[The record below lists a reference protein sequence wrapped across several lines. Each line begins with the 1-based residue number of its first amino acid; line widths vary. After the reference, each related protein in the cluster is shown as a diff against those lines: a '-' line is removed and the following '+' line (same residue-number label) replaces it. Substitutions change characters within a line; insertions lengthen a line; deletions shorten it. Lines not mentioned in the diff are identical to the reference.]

1 MSKSAIGYIFS
12 FIILVLLQVSVFNR
26 IALFGYATPFLFL
39 YFILKLPTTL
49 SANWTMTL
57 SFLMGLVIDIF
68 SNTPGMYALA
78 SVSVAFV
85 RRTFIALVL
94 QRGNE
99 EVSLVPSFRSFGSAG
114 DCRRRLGRD
123 MGLRRPD
130 RPPKVASADRHGRRR
145 RRARRPQLALHRAG
159 RRLRRPHRPAQR
171 QTALALR
178 LRTGTGAGAPDARGR
193 ETGIRGVGQA
203 PLLPRRRDGQMPLE
217 MEQRPPRRVPLPGA
231 CRAPHRRRQ
240 GLHRGA
246 RPGRDLPR
254 PGYRTA
260 AMARQQP

>member
-99 EVSLVPSFRSFGSAG
+99 EVSLVPSFRSGYFSIYAF
-114 DCRRRLGRD
+114 CVIFLFCILVFIIEAFSFFTPLILV
-123 MGLRRPD
+123 LRIL
-130 RPPKVASADRHGRRR
+130 SSTLLTFILI
-145 RRARRPQLALHRAG
+145 LALES
-159 RRLRRPHRPAQR
+159 LNWKKK
-171 QTALALR
+171 
-178 LRTGTGAGAPDARGR
+178 
-193 ETGIRGVGQA
+193 
-203 PLLPRRRDGQMPLE
+203 
-217 MEQRPPRRVPLPGA
+217 
-231 CRAPHRRRQ
+231 
-240 GLHRGA
+240 
-246 RPGRDLPR
+246 
-254 PGYRTA
+254 
-260 AMARQQP
+260 

>member
-68 SNTPGMYALA
+68 SSTPGMYALA

-99 EVSLVPSFRSFGSAG
+99 EVSLVPSFRSFGSGYFSIYAF
-114 DCRRRLGRD
+114 CVIFLFCILVFIIEAFSFFTPLILV
-123 MGLRRPD
+123 LRIL
-130 RPPKVASADRHGRRR
+130 SSTLLTFILI
-145 RRARRPQLALHRAG
+145 LALES
-159 RRLRRPHRPAQR
+159 LNWKKK
-171 QTALALR
+171 
-178 LRTGTGAGAPDARGR
+178 
-193 ETGIRGVGQA
+193 
-203 PLLPRRRDGQMPLE
+203 
-217 MEQRPPRRVPLPGA
+217 
-231 CRAPHRRRQ
+231 
-240 GLHRGA
+240 
-246 RPGRDLPR
+246 
-254 PGYRTA
+254 
-260 AMARQQP
+260 

>member
-99 EVSLVPSFRSFGSAG
+99 VPSFRSFGSGYFSIYAF
-114 DCRRRLGRD
+114 CVIFLFCILVFIIEAFSFFTPLILV
-123 MGLRRPD
+123 LRIL
-130 RPPKVASADRHGRRR
+130 SSTLLTFILI
-145 RRARRPQLALHRAG
+145 LALES
-159 RRLRRPHRPAQR
+159 LNWKKK
-171 QTALALR
+171 
-178 LRTGTGAGAPDARGR
+178 
-193 ETGIRGVGQA
+193 
-203 PLLPRRRDGQMPLE
+203 
-217 MEQRPPRRVPLPGA
+217 
-231 CRAPHRRRQ
+231 
-240 GLHRGA
+240 
-246 RPGRDLPR
+246 
-254 PGYRTA
+254 
-260 AMARQQP
+260 

>member
-85 RRTFIALVL
+85 RRTFY
-94 QRGNE
+94 R
-99 EVSLVPSFRSFGSAG
+99 FGVTAG
-114 DCRRRLGRD
+114 
-123 MGLRRPD
+123 
-130 RPPKVASADRHGRRR
+130 
-145 RRARRPQLALHRAG
+145 
-159 RRLRRPHRPAQR
+159 
-171 QTALALR
+171 
-178 LRTGTGAGAPDARGR
+178 
-193 ETGIRGVGQA
+193 
-203 PLLPRRRDGQMPLE
+203 
-217 MEQRPPRRVPLPGA
+217 
-231 CRAPHRRRQ
+231 
-240 GLHRGA
+240 
-246 RPGRDLPR
+246 
-254 PGYRTA
+254 
-260 AMARQQP
+260 